1 MTQTYFKIN
10 LNRFGELKL
19 KMELEKKTFRNTV
32 ISFFVISLVMYG
44 FVYYIQKIMDD
55 KIAARDQFLTE
66 IQDRIE
72 ATQSSGDYLSSED
85 LKTIADVSL
94 NRIFWAKKLVA
105 LAEKTSDKIAI
116 THFQFKRGVL
126 TLYGITQVDKNVREY
141 SLIDQFIED
150 LKKNEQISADFP
162 EIFYEQYRRDKEKD
176 TDIIRFQVDCYSR
189 ESGKKTLR
197 RTRQ

>member
-1 MTQTYFKIN
+1 MYFKIN

-19 KMELEKKTFRNTV
+19 KMAQEKRTFINSV
-32 ISFFVISLVMYG
+32 ISFVVISLIMYG
-44 FVYYIQKIMDD
+44 FVFYVQTKMED
-55 KIAARDQFLTE
+55 KIKARQDFLNE
-66 IQDRIE
+66 IKDRIK
-72 ATQSSGDYLSSED
+72 ATQSSGDYLSSDD
-85 LKTIADVSL
+85 LTTIADVSK

-126 TLYGITQVDKNVREY
+126 TLYGITQVDKDVKEY
-141 SLIDQFIED
+141 SLIDEFIEE
-150 LKKNEQISADFP
+150 LKQNEQISADFP

-189 ESGKKTLR
+189 ESGKKSLKR
-197 RTRQ
+197 SRQ